1 MADYKSRLRQGLI
14 RYWPVFRAKS
24 VLYGRLIRLER
35 PIGWLLLLWPT
46 LWALW
51 LANDG
56 APSLRL
62 LFVFVTGVFIARSL
76 GVVINDLA
84 DKDFDPHVT
93 RTRNRPLACGEV
105 SVREARALAAGL
117 AALALLLVLSTNLLT
132 LLLCVPAAGLILL
145 YPLMKRYTYLPQIW
159 LGCAFGWGIP
169 MAFSASVGNVPA
181 TAWLIFA
188 TNMLWTLIYDTMY
201 AMVDRE
207 DDVKVGIKSTAILL
221 DDADRIILGV
231 MQLMLVTGLYS
242 IGLQFGLDQ
251 RYRLAL
257 ALIIPLLIYQQ
268 FLIRKREPA
277 GCFKAFL
284 NNNWL
289 GLIIFAGIALDT
301 MNDG

>member
-1 MADYKSRLRQGLI
+1 M
-14 RYWPVFRAKS
+14 
-24 VLYGRLIRLER
+24 
-35 PIGWLLLLWPT
+35 LLLWPT

-51 LANDG
+51 LANEG
-56 APSLRL
+56 MPSLRL
-62 LFVFVTGVFIARSL
+62 LFVFVAGVFIARSL

-84 DKDFDPHVT
+84 DKDFDRHVA
-93 RTRNRPLACGEV
+93 RTRNRPLARGEA

-117 AALALLLVLSTNLLT
+117 ATLALLLVLSTNLLT
-132 LLLCVPAAGLILL
+132 LSLCVPAVGLILL
-145 YPLMKRYTYLPQIW
+145 YPLMKRYTYLPQVW

-188 TNMLWTLIYDTMY
+188 TNMLWVLIYDTMY

-207 DDVKVGIKSTAILL
+207 DDVRVGIKSTAILL
-221 DDADRIILGV
+221 DDADRIILGIMQV
-231 MQLMLVTGLYS
+231 MFVTGLYS
-242 IGLQFGLDQ
+242 IGLQFGLGS

-289 GLIIFAGIALDT
+289 GLIMFAGIALDT